1 MERVPSSRVSP
12 SGLGLVVPGSGAV
25 RRPGKAPLSTEEEGR
40 PESVVRALGNLKGRF
55 RKPWP
60 GKKGLGERQSGSSEE
75 GESVLQTLPGGGG
88 GGAPG
93 AATGTEAL
101 AGSAQLVDSPPNCH
115 LSSSSFYK
123 ADGEAGGWRT
133 TWKG

>member
-1 MERVPSSRVSP
+1 MSP
-12 SGLGLVVPGSGAV
+12 SGLGLAVPGSGAV
-25 RRPGKAPLSTEEEGR
+25 RRPGKASLSTEEEGR
-40 PESVVRALGNLKGRF
+40 PESVVRALGNLKVRF

-60 GKKGLGERQSGSSEE
+60 GKKGLGERGSGSSEE
-75 GESVLQTLPGGGG
+75 GEWVLQTLPGG

-101 AGSAQLVDSPPNCH
+101 AGSARLVDSPPNCH

-123 ADGEAGGWRT
+123 ADGEAGGRRT